1 MEPEDP
7 KDWHKKRIKM
17 EQDYILNNRDNIDNF
32 LDDIWS
38 NCDLEPPNLSEEF
51 SNAIFGV
58 NDQQINPQSV
68 IKEENFTE
76 ENNSCTWHENFVTKE
91 EVVNDG
97 SNLNIQGKNNQS
109 ARKRNEGSS
118 SRSVERA
125 EIRRQ
130 RMLKNRASA
139 ARSRAR
145 TLVPEKLQ

>member
-7 KDWHKKRIKM
+7 KDWHKKLIKM
-17 EQDYILNNRDNIDNF
+17 EQDYTLNNPDNIDNF

-51 SNAIFGV
+51 SNAIFDV
-58 NDQQINPQSV
+58 NDQQI
-68 IKEENFTE
+68 IKQEIFTE
-76 ENNSCTWHENFVTKE
+76 ESNLCTRHENFVMKE
-91 EVVNDG
+91 EIVNDG

-109 ARKRNEGSS
+109 AKKRNEGSS
-118 SRSVERA
+118 SRSVDRA

-145 TLVPEKLQ
+145 TLVPKKLQ

>member
-7 KDWHKKRIKM
+7 KDWHKKLIKM
-17 EQDYILNNRDNIDNF
+17 EQDYTLNNPDNIDNF

-58 NDQQINPQSV
+58 NDQQI
-68 IKEENFTE
+68 IKQEIFTE
-76 ENNSCTWHENFVTKE
+76 ESNLCTRHENFVMKE
-91 EVVNDG
+91 EIVNDG

-109 ARKRNEGSS
+109 AKKRNEGSS
-118 SRSVERA
+118 SRSVDRA

-145 TLVPEKLQ
+145 TLVPKKLQ